1 MFWRK
6 KTEDTTILWI
16 FKLQV
21 LHSIYKNLTARGV
34 AVSIC
39 PSKIFASHQ
48 LEIWFSHASAIINF
62 TWGTWKIMALTVDFA
77 LMKNESN
84 LPELS
89 LERCSVISIRCSL
102 FIVCWIIHFSRDVIP
117 SLSRDVPML
126 LLIYEILHPRISNWE
141 KMLRRSLMSSLQK
154 SSLNVWFWIWL
165 KVPCPVY
172 ICRIV
177 LLYYYL

>member
-1 MFWRK
+1 MWEFSW
-6 KTEDTTILWI
+6 
-16 FKLQV
+16 
-21 LHSIYKNLTARGV
+21 SCN
-34 AVSIC
+34 IC

-48 LEIWFSHASAIINF
+48 LKIWFSHASAIINF

-89 LERCSVISIRCSL
+89 LERCSVMSIRCSL

-117 SLSRDVPML
+117 SLSRNVPRWCCCL
-126 LLIYEILHPRISNWE
+126 LLICDVMLHPRISNRE

-154 SSLNVWFWIWL
+154 SSLNQSMWFWLFDSI
-165 KVPCPVY
+165 KVVQCVQHRKDSHYPKENK
-172 ICRIV
+172 
-177 LLYYYL
+177 